1 MAEVGAA
8 SQELFAGLGKGLARI
23 VAKNSGE
30 KVGGVTLA
38 LTELAAD
45 GSFRA
50 KDKVV
55 EALGL
60 AVQKRGE
67 ARLGAADGQT
77 CQALAGLQKL
87 IADGAVE
94 AVGLLGEVLGDLVL
108 GLGNQFGGG

>member
-60 AVQKRGE
+60 AV
-67 ARLGAADGQT
+67 
-77 CQALAGLQKL
+77 
-87 IADGAVE
+87 
-94 AVGLLGEVLGDLVL
+94 
-108 GLGNQFGGG
+108 NQG